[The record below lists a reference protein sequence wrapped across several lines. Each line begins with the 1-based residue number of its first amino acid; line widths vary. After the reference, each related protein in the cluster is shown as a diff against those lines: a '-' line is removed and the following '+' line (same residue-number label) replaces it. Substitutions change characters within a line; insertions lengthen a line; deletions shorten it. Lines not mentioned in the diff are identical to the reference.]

1 MLRFMAAKCSNRA
14 LDPRG
19 ENKCLPK
26 YYVLGPPYSVLH
38 IVLKEAAN
46 LSEEHRGPA
55 LQIPI
60 VSTQMHQDGKMG
72 KYYDG
77 RFMVG
82 RAHIQEG
89 AVNVACPPPYR
100 PDLCRITWIAHKM
113 GNADKE

>member
-1 MLRFMAAKCSNRA
+1 MLCVMAIKSSNGA
-14 LDPRG
+14 LDPKG
-19 ENKCLPK
+19 GNKCLPK
-26 YYVLGPPYSVLH
+26 YHLLGPPYRVLH
-38 IVLKEAAN
+38 IVLEEAAN

-60 VSTQMHQDGKMG
+60 VSTQMHQDGKVG

-77 RFMVG
+77 RCMVG

-100 PDLCRITWIAHKM
+100 PDLCRITGIAHNM